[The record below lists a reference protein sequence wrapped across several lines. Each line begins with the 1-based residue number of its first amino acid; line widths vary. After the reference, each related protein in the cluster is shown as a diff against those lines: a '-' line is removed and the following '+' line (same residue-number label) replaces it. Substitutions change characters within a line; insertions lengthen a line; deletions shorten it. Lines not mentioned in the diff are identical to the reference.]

1 MTGDGP
7 DGGRAEPT
15 AGGGGAG
22 PRSILL
28 VEDNPGDAR
37 LIEELLKEVEPR
49 GAGPLEDRQ
58 EVEFRHVDT
67 LSAGL
72 DRLEE
77 GHVDVLLLDLG
88 LPESRGIETLER
100 VLEAEADVPV
110 VVLTGQP
117 ESDLGVEA
125 VSRGAQEYLVKDDVT
140 PEVLGRTIEYA
151 IERKEVERQL
161 RRRNEELAI
170 LNHLTRHDI
179 RNDVSLVV
187 GRARELRDSVG
198 PEHGGLVDEI
208 VNSSNHVLQLTRTI
222 GDIVESISR
231 EGDPELSPVDLG
243 GILQAEV
250 ETARSLYT
258 GGVITVESAPDGVEV
273 RANELLSSVFAN
285 LFGNA
290 MLYNDKETPEVTVST
305 AVDGDVVTVRVAD
318 NGPGIPEYQRE
329 RLFSAPEGGMEA
341 STSVGLYLVG
351 QLVEQYGGEV
361 EVENRPEGGAAFDVT
376 LPLA

>member
-1 MTGDGP
+1 MTET
-7 DGGRAEPT
+7 RAV
-15 AGGGGAG
+15 
-22 PRSILL
+22 LL

-37 LIEELLKEVEPR
+37 LIEEMLKEVD
-49 GAGPLEDRQ
+49 DRTTGSRF
-58 EVEFRHVDT
+58 EEGVETEFRHADT
-67 LSAGL
+67 LTAGL
-72 DRLEE
+72 DRLSSER
-77 GHVDVLLLDLG
+77 VDVLLLDLG

-100 VLEAEADVPV
+100 VHERTGDVPI

-117 ESDLGVEA
+117 EADLGVEA

-140 PEVLGRTIEYA
+140 PEVLERTIEYA
-151 IERKEVERQL
+151 IERKDVERQL
-161 RRRNEELAI
+161 RQRNEELAI

-187 GRARELRDSVG
+187 GRARELRDNVEPG
-198 PEHGGLVDEI
+198 YDGLVDEI

-231 EGDPELSPVDLG
+231 EGDPELQPVDLG
-243 GILQAEV
+243 RILETEV
-250 ETARSLYT
+250 ETARSLYS
-258 GGVITVESAPDGVEV
+258 GGVITVEDSPEGVEV

-290 MLYNDKETPEVTVST
+290 MLYNDKDTPEVTVSSE
-305 AVDGDVVTVRVAD
+305 VGDESVSVSVAD

-329 RLFSAPEGGMEA
+329 QLFSAPESGMEA

-351 QLVEQYGGEV
+351 RLVEQYGGDV
-361 EVENRPEGGAAFDVT
+361 EVENREEGGAAFHVT

>member
-1 MTGDGP
+1 MTE
-7 DGGRAEPT
+7 GRA
-15 AGGGGAG
+15 
-22 PRSILL
+22 ILL

-37 LIEELLKEVEPR
+37 LIEEMLKEVDGR
-49 GAGPLEDRQ
+49 DAGGHFEED
-58 EVEFRHVDT
+58 VETELGHVET
-67 LSAGL
+67 LTAGL
-72 DRLEE
+72 DRLGGER
-77 GHVDVLLLDLG
+77 VDVLLLDLG

-100 VLEAEADVPV
+100 VLEHAEDVPI

-117 ESDLGVEA
+117 ESNLGVEA

-140 PEVLGRTIEYA
+140 PEVLERTIEYA
-151 IERKEVERQL
+151 IERKDVERQL

-187 GRARELRDSVG
+187 GRARELRENVEPGYD
-198 PEHGGLVDEI
+198 GLVDEI

-231 EGDPELSPVDLG
+231 EGTPDLQPVDLG
-243 GILQAEV
+243 HILNSEV
-250 ETARSLYT
+250 ETARSLYS
-258 GGVITVESAPDGVEV
+258 GGLITIESVPEDVEV

-305 AVDGDVVTVRVAD
+305 DVGEEVVTVRVAD

-329 RLFSAPEGGMEA
+329 RLFSAPESGMEA

-351 QLVEQYGGEV
+351 RLVEQYGGDV
-361 EVENRPEGGAAFDVT
+361 SVENRAEGGAAFHVT
-376 LPLA
+376 LPKA

>member
-1 MTGDGP
+1 MTG
-7 DGGRAEPT
+7 AHEPT
-15 AGGGGAG
+15 GGETRA
-22 PRSILL
+22 ILL

-37 LIEELLKEVEPR
+37 LIEELLREVDPR
-49 GAGPLEDRQ
+49 ATGAHLETV
-58 EVEFRHVDT
+58 VETDFRHAET
-67 LSAGL
+67 LTAGL
-72 DRLEE
+72 DRLAGER
-77 GHVDVLLLDLG
+77 VDVLLLDLG

-100 VLEAEADVPV
+100 VLETEVDVPI

-125 VSRGAQEYLVKDDVT
+125 VGRGAQEYLVKDDVT
-140 PEVLGRTIEYA
+140 PEVLARTIEYA
-151 IERKEVERQL
+151 IERKDVERQL

-187 GRARELRDSVG
+187 GRARELRENVEPGYD
-198 PEHGGLVDEI
+198 GLVDEI

-222 GDIVESISR
+222 GDIVESVSQ
-231 EGDPELSPVDLG
+231 EGEPDLQPVDLG
-243 GILQAEV
+243 RILEAEV
-250 ETARSLYT
+250 ETARSLYS
-258 GGVITVESAPDGVEV
+258 GGVISIEDPPEDVDV

-290 MLYNDKETPEVTVST
+290 MLYNDKDTPEVTVTTEVGEGS
-305 AVDGDVVTVRVAD
+305 VTVRVAD

-329 RLFSAPEGGMEA
+329 RLFSAPESGMEA

-351 QLVEQYGGEV
+351 RLVEQYGGDV
-361 EVENRPEGGAAFDVT
+361 QVENRPEGGAAFDVT

>member
-1 MTGDGP
+1 MTG
-7 DGGRAEPT
+7 GGT
-15 AGGGGAG
+15 ADT
-22 PRSILL
+22 REVLL

-37 LIEELLKEVEPR
+37 LIEELLKEVDHRP
-49 GAGPLEDRQ
+49 AGGH
-58 EVEFRHVDT
+58 VEEGVETTFRHADT
-67 LSAGL
+67 LSNGL
-72 DRLEE
+72 DRLAGEP
-77 GHVDVLLLDLG
+77 VDVLLLDLG

-100 VLEAEADVPV
+100 VLEAEADVPI

-140 PEVLGRTIEYA
+140 PEVLARTIEYA
-151 IERKEVERQL
+151 IERKAVERQL

-187 GRARELRDSVG
+187 GRARELRENVEPSYD
-198 PEHGGLVDEI
+198 GLVDEI

-231 EGDPELSPVDLG
+231 EGEPDLQPVDLG
-243 GILQAEV
+243 RILESEV
-250 ETARSLYT
+250 ETARSLYS
-258 GGVITVESAPDGVEV
+258 GGVIAVEGAPADVDV

-290 MLYNDKETPEVTVST
+290 MLYNDKETPEVTVT
-305 AVDGDVVTVRVAD
+305 AEVAEDTATVHVAD

-329 RLFSAPEGGMEA
+329 RLFEAPESGMEA

-351 QLVEQYGGEV
+351 RLVEQYGGEV
-361 EVENRPEGGAAFDVT
+361 GVENREAGGAVFHVT
-376 LPLA
+376 LPRA